1 MLPFDFFIEK
11 YTIGLI
17 SINDY
22 KERLDKIKEAVCMEK
37 PVVAKPERIKQ
48 LNFYDLF
55 ERYEY
60 NAIVENTLVCEG
72 ATEYYQSLNK
82 HSLAIDITKNVL
94 ICNVKKDN
102 WDSYLDGT
110 ARIYYTGKKF
120 PLTIELDKLYYF
132 MPYLSG
138 KGIRDL
144 YFIKA
149 VRLGNRKEGQK
160 NEDKND
166 IRLVFEIE
174 RVGQLLD
181 EYKRIK
187 LEVWRTFTD
196 IKMKEVLNMIK

>member
-1 MLPFDFFIEK
+1 
-11 YTIGLI
+11 
-17 SINDY
+17 
-22 KERLDKIKEAVCMEK
+22 MEK

-72 ATEYYQSLNK
+72 ETEYYQSLNK

-149 VRLGNRKEGQK
+149 VRLGNRKEGQEK
-160 NEDKND
+160 EDKND

-174 RVGQLLD
+174 RVGQLFD